1 MKKKNLPP
9 VVLAL
14 DTFVLDLQTRFT
26 SLWESQEYHERSE
39 FSHQAL
45 FEKVYR
51 SIQALEDHLTKQL
64 PASSDPGNYLH
75 RLNQVEQDIR
85 DIRKSI
91 QEDREET
98 ARFTFTIGQTIAV
111 MRQEINERGTH
122 NDSGTDS

>member
-1 MKKKNLPP
+1 MKKKHLPP

-45 FEKVYR
+45 FAKVYR

-85 DIRKSI
+85 ELRQIVETNRQMCDGNVTAVLDFVDAHYQRKGRLS
-91 QEDREET
+91 DAT
-98 ARFTFTIGQTIAV
+98 
-111 MRQEINERGTH
+111 NNH
-122 NDSGTDS
+122 S